1 MQSKILLRM
10 EGDPRWAVFPNFPW
24 TLPCPPM
31 HSEEA
36 LLEDV
41 ARLESKLK
49 AVRRKG
55 NLAVESQICN
65 LLGKK
70 YELLGEWKE
79 ALTFHYFDSEIAAAM
94 DDYEGQ
100 LVALNNTALV
110 YRR

>member
-1 MQSKILLRM
+1 
-10 EGDPRWAVFPNFPW
+10 
-24 TLPCPPM
+24 M
-31 HSEEA
+31 HCEE
-36 LLEDV
+36 LIFEDI

-79 ALTFHYFDSEIAAAM
+79 ALTFHHFDSEIGAAM

-100 LVALNNTALV
+100 LVALNNVALV